1 MKIKLISLITCLFLI
16 FSITAKAGF
25 EEGKSAFEKGNFATA
40 KQELQPLADKGDA
53 KAQNLIG
60 QMYLEGKGED
70 VNYKKAMEWFLKA
83 AEQGY
88 PNSQTNIGEMYLKN
102 QGVTVGYRIGYKKA
116 MEWFLKAAEQ
126 GYPYAQANIGSMYLN
141 GQGVAQDQTK
151 AIEWYKKAAEQGS
164 VIAQSTLG
172 SLYYNKLA
180 DYKLAV
186 EWYRKAAEQGDAE
199 AQNVLGFCYDYGKG
213 IEKDTVQA
221 VEWYKKAAAQGNEA
235 AKEHLA
241 IAASKA
247 RAQQQKKTDEANGYK
262 LISLTDFKLDAKSM
276 KKGTKLL
283 MQGYLEFEGEIISLA
298 DMPLQARVP
307 NAIKVYL
314 LAENSPR
321 EARRQLLDFQQKSC
335 GYYSACE
342 SIVLGHVAKCTQ
354 TFAGTKIRD
363 TYCLEVDEVRSR
375 HW

>member
-1 MKIKLISLITCLFLI
+1 MKLKLLSLITSLLLI
-16 FSITAKAGF
+16 FSINAKAGF
-25 EEGKSAFEKGNFATA
+25 EEGESAFKKGDFATA
-40 KQELQPLADKGDA
+40 KRELQPLADKGNPA
-53 KAQNLIG
+53 AQNIIG
-60 QMYLEGKGED
+60 RMHFEGKGEA
-70 VNYKKAMEWFLKA
+70 VNYNKAMEWFRKA
-83 AEQGY
+83 AEQSY
-88 PNSQTNIGEMYLKN
+88 PNSQNNIGL
-102 QGVTVGYRIGYKKA
+102 
-116 MEWFLKAAEQ
+116 
-126 GYPYAQANIGSMYLN
+126 MYLN
-141 GQGVAQDQTK
+141 GQGVAKDNTK
-151 AIEWYKKAAEQGS
+151 AIEWLKKAAEQGS
-164 VIAQSTLG
+164 IVAQSTLG
-172 SLYYNKLA
+172 WIYYNKLT

-186 EWYRKAAEQGDAE
+186 EWYRRAAEQGDAE

-221 VEWYKKAAAQGNEA
+221 VEWYKKAAAQGNKA

-283 MQGYLEFEGEIISLA
+283 MQGYLEFEGEMISLA

-321 EARRQLLDFQQKSC
+321 EARRQLLDFQQRSC
-335 GYYSACE
+335 GYYVMCE

-363 TYCLEVDEVRSR
+363 TYCLEVDEIRR
-375 HW
+375 GAH